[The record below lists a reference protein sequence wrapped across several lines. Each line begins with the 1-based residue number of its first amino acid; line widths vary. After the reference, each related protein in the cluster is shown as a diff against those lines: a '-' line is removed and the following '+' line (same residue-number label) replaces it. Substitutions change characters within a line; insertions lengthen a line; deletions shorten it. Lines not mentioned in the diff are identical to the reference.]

1 MIPVG
6 TIADYTYDQLLD
18 MPVAKLREIAEG
30 VKHEA
35 VQGYKTMHKED
46 LAKALCKAFGIEART
61 VRKVVGVDKVAI
73 KGRIKELKAKRAE
86 ALKARDHT
94 ELKLV
99 RRKIHRLKRKM
110 RKSMAQA

>member
-1 MIPVG
+1 M
-6 TIADYTYDQLLD
+6 AEYTYDKLMD

-30 VKHEA
+30 VEHEA

-46 LAKALCKAFGIEART
+46 LVKALCTAFGIEART
-61 VRKVVGVDKVAI
+61 VRKVVGIDKAAI
-73 KGRIKELKAKRAE
+73 KEQIKKLKKKREE
-86 ALKARDHT
+86 ALKARNHT

-110 RKSMAQA
+110 RKAMIEART